1 MTLTEHA
8 LIGSVLTTG
17 ADHRMLVGLPWYRSM
32 PYSSVVRLSLTV
44 DGVPV
49 EELQL
54 EAADGWADVASL
66 AAMTD
71 RSWFLQDRRPLRW
84 RPTRPLGERAEIVLR
99 VGLHL
104 PNLVGP
110 TGDGV
115 QVLQEVR
122 GEVPVR
128 AAA

>member
-1 MTLTEHA
+1 
-8 LIGSVLTTG
+8 
-17 ADHRMLVGLPWYRSM
+17 MLVGLPWYRSM
-32 PYSSVVRLSLTV
+32 PYSSIVQLSLAV

-54 EAADGWADVASL
+54 EAAGGWADVPSL

-84 RPTRPLGERAEIVLR
+84 RPTGSLGERAEIVLR

-110 TGDGV
+110 TGGSV

-122 GEVPVR
+122 GEVPVQ

>member
-1 MTLTEHA
+1 
-8 LIGSVLTTG
+8 
-17 ADHRMLVGLPWYRSM
+17 MLVGLPWYRSM
-32 PYSSVVRLSLTV
+32 PYSSIVRLSLTV
-44 DGVPV
+44 DGVAV
-49 EELQL
+49 EGLQL
-54 EAADGWADVASL
+54 EAADGWADVPSL

-84 RPTRPLGERAEIVLR
+84 RPTGLLGAQAEIVLR

-122 GEVPVR
+122 GQVPVQ